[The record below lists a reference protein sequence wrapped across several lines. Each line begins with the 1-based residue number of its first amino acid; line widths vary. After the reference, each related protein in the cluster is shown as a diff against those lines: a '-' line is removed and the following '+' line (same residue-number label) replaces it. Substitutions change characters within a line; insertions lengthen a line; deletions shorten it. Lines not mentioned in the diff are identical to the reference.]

1 MASIHKQ
8 PNGRWKVRYRTP
20 DGKDRAKRFAL
31 KVDAQRFANGI
42 ETDKARGIFV
52 DPRAGRIT
60 FAEWHKRW
68 TDSTVDL
75 RASTR
80 ARDDSY
86 ARNHVLPR
94 FGKRAL
100 ASIDHLD
107 VVEWIAELSAS
118 GKAPAT
124 VHKCHQILAKCLRAA
139 VRARLIPF
147 NPCDGVAL
155 PRVERQEMRFLDPQQ
170 LAGLAETINPRYR
183 AFVLLGG
190 YGGLRLGE
198 MLGLRRERVDLL
210 RRRVDV
216 AEILVEVRGRITYG
230 PPKTSAG
237 RRTVPLPRVVAEAL
251 QETLESVEP
260 GGLVFTS
267 PEGKPARASQLRRRV
282 WAPAVRAAGLEP
294 LRIHDLRHS
303 AVAFWIAAGA
313 SPKEIALRAGHTS
326 VSVVLD
332 RYGHLL
338 PGSEKRTT
346 DALDIMASD
355 AAQAQASVSP
365 LRP

>member
-1 MASIHKQ
+1 MASITRQ

-20 DGKDRAKRFAL
+20 SGEDRAQRFDR

-42 ETDKARGIFV
+42 EADKARGVFV

-60 FAEWHKRW
+60 FAQWHARW

-75 RASTR
+75 RASTL

-86 ARNHVLPR
+86 ARNHLLPR
-94 FGKRAL
+94 FGKKSL
-100 ASIDHLD
+100 AAIDHLD
-107 VVEWIAELSAS
+107 VVEWVAELSAS
-118 GKAPAT
+118 GMAPAT
-124 VHKCHQILAKCLRAA
+124 AHKAHQILAKCLRAA

-147 NPCDGVAL
+147 NPCDGVSL
-155 PRVERQEMRFLDPQQ
+155 PRIERQEMRFLDPTQ
-170 LAGLAETINPRYR
+170 LAGLSDVIDPRYR

-198 MLGLRRERVDLL
+198 LLGLRRERVDLL
-210 RRRVDV
+210 RRRVEV
-216 AEILVEVRGRITYG
+216 AEILVEVRGHITYG
-230 PPKTSAG
+230 PPKTRAG
-237 RRTVPLPRVVAEAL
+237 RRSVPLPRVVAEAL
-251 QETLESVEP
+251 QEALESVEP

-282 WAPAVRAAGLEP
+282 WAPAVNAAGLEP

-313 SPKEIALRAGHTS
+313 SPKEIAVRAGHTS
-326 VSVVLD
+326 VAVVLD

-338 PGSEKRTT
+338 PGTEEKVT
-346 DALDIMASD
+346 DELDRMASE
-355 AAQAQASVSP
+355 AGLSQASVHP
-365 LRP
+365 IR

>member
-1 MASIHKQ
+1 MASITKQ
-8 PNGRWKVRYRTP
+8 PNSRYKVRYRTP
-20 DGKDRAKRFAL
+20 DGKDRAQRFDR
-31 KVDAQRFANGI
+31 KVDAQRFAASV
-42 ETDKARGIFV
+42 ETDKARGVFV

-60 FAEWHKRW
+60 FAQWHARW
-68 TDSTVDL
+68 TDATVDL
-75 RASTR
+75 RPSTL

-94 FGKRAL
+94 FGKRPL

-107 VVEWIAELSAS
+107 VVGWIAELSAS
-118 GKAPAT
+118 GMAPAT
-124 VHKCHQILAKCLRAA
+124 VHKAHQILAKCLRAA
-139 VRARLIPF
+139 VQARLIPF

-155 PRVERQEMRFLDPQQ
+155 PRIERQDMRFLDPQQ

-210 RRRVDV
+210 RRQVEV

-230 PPKTSAG
+230 PPKTRAG
-237 RRTVPLPRVVAEAL
+237 HRSVPLPRVVAEVL
-251 QETLESVEP
+251 TTQVEGIQP

-267 PEGKPARASQLRRRV
+267 PEGKPVRASQFRRRV
-282 WAPAVRAAGLEP
+282 WAPAIKAAGLEP

-303 AVAFWIAAGA
+303 AVALWIAAGA
-313 SPKEIALRAGHTS
+313 SPKEIAVRAGHTS
-326 VSVVLD
+326 VAVVLD

-338 PGSEKRTT
+338 PGTETRVT
-346 DALDIMASD
+346 DALDVMAID
-355 AAQAQASVSP
+355 AAQAQASVRP